1 MFVLETTRKMHNV
14 LPVTDLFP
22 PSPFRQTYPIVLALY
37 AGITA
42 LGASPVIPGFHAKHP
57 LDEAQQG
64 AVLITELRCAACHE
78 GSSPSAP
85 LSAPDLSEVGSRLNP
100 DFIRKFIENPHSN
113 DPATAMPDLL
123 GGLPEPERKEIAA
136 SVTAYLLSLGK
147 SEPTPD
153 PGPAPQDGSGSELY
167 HEAGCVACHSPL
179 EKAGAEPL
187 KGAVGLGHVGAKY
200 RPGGLAD
207 FLQDPLK
214 VRPDGRMPD
223 MKLSRQ
229 EAELLA
235 AFLIGNEAQKPAA
248 PEGGE
253 DRIAAGKK
261 AFTELRCDSCHAV
274 EGNKPALASS
284 KPFAAMD
291 LNAGCLSEK
300 PGSAP
305 DYQLSAIQRTA
316 IRKALATK
324 PSAPKTADAVK
335 MRLTAL
341 NCISCHQ
348 RDDYGGVSP
357 DLDSYF
363 HSTEEALGNESRIPP
378 TLTDVG
384 WKLRP
389 DWMNKV
395 LYEAER
401 VRPYMKTRMPQYGTE
416 ALDGLPGQLHDVDQ
430 REPFDFPP
438 IPQAEDRNVRDAATE
453 LLGDK
458 GLNCIACHNYN
469 GKESPGMKGLDIM
482 TSYQRL
488 QPGWYNEFMLN
499 PAKFRPGIIM
509 PSFWPDGK
517 ALRADILGGDTEA
530 QIAALWHN
538 FSLGRSA
545 RDPSGLRVEEPEIT
559 VGDTAVTYRGRSQV
573 AGYRGI
579 AVGFPG
585 GLNYAFNAQTGALSA
600 IWTGKFV
607 RVGWNGQGSGN
618 FTPLEK
624 AIQLPQDVAF
634 LTEPKDPWPLAPIR
648 SKENPV
654 NPDPLYP
661 RQHGYAF
668 KGYSIGENGIPT
680 FRYKS
685 GEVSIEDASHT
696 LSIDSK
702 TVLRRNLT
710 FTTKKATSIHFRAL
724 TGNIETRA
732 GNIFKNE
739 DISLTFLQSKEGA
752 SIAESKSSAG
762 EAIVTIALPAGTS
775 KLTLDYAP
783 LR

>member
-1 MFVLETTRKMHNV
+1 MT
-14 LPVTDLFP
+14 
-22 PSPFRQTYPIVLALY
+22 SPCQTKRSGIGALALL
-37 AGITA
+37 AGIGC
-42 LGASPVIPGFHAKHP
+42 LDASPVIPGLHAKHP
-57 LDEAQQG
+57 LEEAQKG
-64 AVLITELRCAACHE
+64 ALLIGELRCAACHE
-78 GSSPSAP
+78 GVSPAAP
-85 LSAPDLSEVGSRLNP
+85 LSAPDLSNAGSRLNP
-100 DFIRKFIENPHSN
+100 DFIKNFIENPSAH
-113 DPATAMPDLL
+113 DPGTAMPNVL
-123 GGLPEPERKEIAA
+123 GGRPEAERKEIAA
-136 SVTAYLLSLGK
+136 SITAYLLSLDD
-147 SEPTPD
+147 SAPAPA
-153 PGPAPQDGSGSELY
+153 PGPAPEDGSGPELY
-167 HEAGCVACHSPL
+167 HEAGCIACHSPL
-179 EKAGAEPL
+179 DKIDAEPRA
-187 KGAVGLGHVGAKY
+187 GAVGLGHIAAKY
-200 RPGGLAD
+200 RPGGLVD

-223 MKLSRQ
+223 MKLSRP

-235 AFLIGNEAQKPAA
+235 AFLIGKDTPKPGKS
-248 PEGGE
+248 PEGGA

-261 AFTELRCDSCHAV
+261 AFGELRCNSCHGLG
-274 EGNKPALASS
+274 ENKPALASA
-284 KPFAAMD
+284 KPFPSLD

-300 PGSAP
+300 PRIAP
-305 DYQLSAIQRTA
+305 DYQLNDDQKSA

-324 PSAPKTADAVK
+324 PAKPEPADAVK
-335 MRLTAL
+335 LRLTAL

-363 HSTEEALGNESRIPP
+363 HSTEEALGNEARIPP

-389 DWMNKV
+389 EWMNKV
-395 LYEAER
+395 LYEAGR

-416 ALDGLPGQLHDVDQ
+416 ALEGLPGHLFGVDQ
-430 REPFDFPP
+430 REAFHFPP
-438 IPQAEDRNVRDAATE
+438 VEGDVQKTMREGATM

-469 GKESPGMKGLDIM
+469 GNDSPGMKGLDIM

-488 QPGWYNEFMLN
+488 NPGWFDQFMRN

-517 ALRADILGGDTEA
+517 ALQTEILAGDADA
-530 QIAALWHN
+530 QIAALWYN

-559 VGDTAVTYRGRSQV
+559 VGGTAVTYRGRSTV

-585 GLNYAFNAQTGALSA
+585 GMNYAFNAQTGALSA

-607 RVGWNGQGSGN
+607 KVGWTGQGSGN
-618 FTPLEK
+618 FTPAQP

-634 LTEPKDPWPLAPIR
+634 LQEPTDPWPLAPQR
-648 SKENPV
+648 TKENPV

-668 KGYSIGENGIPT
+668 RGYSIGEHGIPT
-680 FRYKS
+680 FRYECGDVAIEETSFPTVGSKPTS
-685 GEVSIEDASHT
+685 LRRTFSFTTESAATIHLRPLAGDVSKVSDTSFKAGKIS
-696 LSIDSK
+696 LSILAG
-702 TVLRRNLT
+702 TA
-710 FTTKKATSIHFRAL
+710 KANAAVR
-724 TGNIETRA
+724 G
-732 GNIFKNE
+732 
-739 DISLTFLQSKEGA
+739 
-752 SIAESKSSAG
+752 AG
-762 EAIVTIALPAGTS
+762 EAGELIITISLPAGSSTLS
-775 KLTLDYAP
+775 LDYAP
-783 LR
+783 EP